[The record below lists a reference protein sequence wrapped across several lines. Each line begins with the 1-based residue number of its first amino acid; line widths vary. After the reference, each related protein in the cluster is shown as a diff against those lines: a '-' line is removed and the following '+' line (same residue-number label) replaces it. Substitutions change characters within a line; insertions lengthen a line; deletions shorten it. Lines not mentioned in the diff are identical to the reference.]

1 MRSVDPAYRIF
12 STARLSIWDIL
23 CEKTDQRNADFIW
36 VSDHSVP
43 LLPKHILKARL
54 NILSL
59 ALSWALWCCLCCT
72 HAILLCVEPPL
83 KIMALS
89 NSILDSRYVEQTGV
103 LALTLFKAMWNTLS
117 VRLAWSSERAIEA
130 ISLALHS
137 VSHRLNASIYCASW
151 GSHDIPLA
159 ITSLLVSRVGIHSE
173 ASERDFQLI
182 YVMPC
187 VAWV

>member
-23 CEKTDQRNADFIW
+23 CEKTDQRNPDFIW

-43 LLPKHILKARL
+43 ILPKHILK
-54 NILSL
+54 I
-59 ALSWALWCCLCCT
+59 T
-72 HAILLCVEPPL
+72 
-83 KIMALS
+83 ALS
-89 NSILDSRYVEQTGV
+89 NSILDSRYVEQTGA
-103 LALTLFKAMWNTLS
+103 LALTLFEAMWNTLS